1 MIENLNTW
9 IQSLVI
15 AIAITTIVEMLLPNG
30 TNKKYVKIVCSIY
43 ILYTILMPLPS
54 LSKIDFSKIEDNNF
68 SIETSN
74 IDTEKVSSIYIKAY
88 EQEIKEKLNNDGFNI
103 NEIKLYLNSNEDNIS
118 KIEINTYNIS
128 EEEKN
133 ILKDKIKFEYAIE
146 NIIIR

>member
-1 MIENLNTW
+1 MIEKLNVW

-15 AIAITTIVEMLLPNG
+15 AIAITTIIEMILPNG
-30 TNKKYVKIVCSIY
+30 SNKKYVKIVCSIY

-68 SIETSN
+68 SVETSN
-74 IDTEKVSSIYIKAY
+74 IDAEKVSSIYIKAY

-133 ILKDKIKFEYAIE
+133 ILKDKIKLDYSIE
-146 NIIIR
+146 NVIIR

>member
-15 AIAITTIVEMLLPNG
+15 AIAITTIVEIILPNG

-88 EQEIKEKLNNDGFNI
+88 EQEIKEKLNNDGFNV

-118 KIEINTYNIS
+118 QIEINTYNIS

>member
-1 MIENLNTW
+1 M
-9 IQSLVI
+9 
-15 AIAITTIVEMLLPNG
+15 
-30 TNKKYVKIVCSIY
+30 
-43 ILYTILMPLPS
+43 
-54 LSKIDFSKIEDNNF
+54 SKIEDNNNF
-68 SIETSN
+68 TIETSN
-74 IDTEKVSSIYIKAY
+74 IDTKELSSIYIKAY

-133 ILKDKIKFEYAIE
+133 KIKDKIKLEYSIE

>member
-1 MIENLNTW
+1 MFENLNTW

-15 AIAITTIVEMLLPNG
+15 AIAITTIIEMLLPNG
-30 TNKKYVKIVCSIY
+30 SNKKYVKIVCSIY

-54 LSKIDFSKIEDNNF
+54 LRKFDFSKIEDNNY
-68 SIETSN
+68 SVETSN
-74 IDTEKVSSIYIKAY
+74 LDTEKVSSIYIKAY
-88 EQEIKEKLNNDGFNI
+88 EEDIKEQLNKEGFNV
-103 NEIKLYLNSNEDNIS
+103 NEIKLYLDSNEVNIS

-133 ILKDKIKFEYAIE
+133 KIKDKIKLEYAIE

>member
-30 TNKKYVKIVCSIY
+30 NNKKYVKIVCSIY
-43 ILYTILMPLPS
+43 ILYIILMQQPS

-88 EQEIKEKLNNDGFNI
+88 EQEIKEKLNNDGFYI

-133 ILKDKIKFEYAIE
+133 ILKDKIKLEYAIE